1 MENTI
6 PRVWSLLKSTVW
18 AIQPEKLEEI
28 ITVLQLK
35 ASGVEVPYEA
45 ATERPPERRQGVAV
59 LPLVGVIGQR
69 MNIFMKFSGGTST
82 ELFARD
88 LRALMADPEVGAV
101 LIDIDSPGGGVFGV
115 PELAQE
121 IFENRGKKPIVGVA
135 NSFSA
140 SAAYWIGSAVDELV
154 VTPSGEVGSIGV
166 YALHT
171 EFSEADARDGI
182 RNTFIKAGRLK
193 TAGNELEPLGE
204 EARAYLQSG
213 VDRYYDM
220 FTAAVAKYRG
230 KKVGEVREGFGEGG
244 MVGAHDAVKM
254 GMADRVGTFDETL
267 ARLLK
272 RVGGKSVAA
281 AEAAGAPVV
290 QAEAAGDDELRR
302 RLQMA

>member
-6 PRVWSLLKSTVW
+6 PRIWSLLKSTVW

-28 ITVLQLK
+28 ITVLHLK
-35 ASGVEVPYEA
+35 ATGVEVPYEA
-45 ATERPPERRQGVAV
+45 AAEKPVDRQQGVAV
-59 LPLVGVIGQR
+59 LPLFGVIGQR
-69 MNIFMKFSGGTST
+69 MNMIMKFSGGTST
-82 ELFARD
+82 EMFARQ
-88 LRALMADPEVGAV
+88 LRALIADPEVGAI

-121 IFENRGKKPIVGVA
+121 IFEARGPKKIVGVA
-135 NSFSA
+135 NSFAA

-171 EFSEADARDGI
+171 EFSEADAKAGVK
-182 RNTFIKAGRLK
+182 NTFIKAGRLK
-193 TAGNELEPLGE
+193 TAGNDVEPLSE
-204 EARAYLQSG
+204 EARVYLQSN

-230 KKVGEVREGFGEGG
+230 RKVAEVREGFGEGG
-244 MVGAHDAVKM
+244 MVGAKDAVAM

-267 ARLLK
+267 ARLL
-272 RVGGKSVAA
+272 RETRSGKAAKAEEAAPTPA
-281 AEAAGAPVV
+281 AEDI
-290 QAEAAGDDELRR
+290 GDDERRR
-302 RLQMA
+302 RLQIA